1 MHIHKVQYYVARHLG
16 NIINVV
22 LPKCIAN
29 VYDVLVLKCPEVTL
43 PHNTVCICFWQHC
56 WSAQTVRLRCHNIT
70 AKVSDGHFSN
80 TDKVAR
86 QFGSSI

>member
-43 PHNTVCICFWQHC
+43 PHNTVCICF
-56 WSAQTVRLRCHNIT
+56 
-70 AKVSDGHFSN
+70 
-80 TDKVAR
+80 
-86 QFGSSI
+86 